1 MKVLV
6 RHVIPKVGKK
16 NILTQLALIYF
27 SEVGNQQT
35 IQSIIY

>member
-16 NILTQLALIYF
+16 NTLPQLALTYF
-27 SEVGNQQT
+27 SEVGNWQAVH
-35 IQSIIY
+35 SIIN